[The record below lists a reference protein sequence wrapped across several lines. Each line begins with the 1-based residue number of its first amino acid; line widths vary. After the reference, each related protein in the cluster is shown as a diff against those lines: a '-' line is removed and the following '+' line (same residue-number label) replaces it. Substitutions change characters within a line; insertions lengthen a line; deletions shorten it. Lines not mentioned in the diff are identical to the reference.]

1 MLKNNMNL
9 KKINNDGM
17 TFPEL
22 VLAILMLTAFTT
34 ITAMVT
40 QFTTSFFQPL
50 EVDDKELRYDWL
62 NDNLKINKAF
72 DSIIEFLSQPGIDKN
87 TVLNIIDDPEKQ
99 CTSLPKTIWKIPT
112 LTTNAIPKTYKIC
125 LKKSGF
131 FPESNYTELANRSG
145 KAGIYIL
152 YSKPAGGVTV
162 NAFPIRRIFC
172 RPKPFCKP
180 QL

>member
-1 MLKNNMNL
+1 MNL

-87 TVLNIIDDPEKQ
+87 TVLDITNDPKKQ
-99 CTSLPKTIWKIPT
+99 CTSLPKTEWGIPT
-112 LTTNAIPKTYKIC
+112 LTTNAIPKSYKIC
-125 LKKSGF
+125 LKPSSLS
-131 FPESNYTELANRSG
+131 ESNYSQLVNREG

-152 YSKPAGGVTV
+152 YSKPVGGVTV
-162 NAFPIRRIFC
+162 NAIPIRRIFC

-180 QL
+180 

>member
-1 MLKNNMNL
+1 MENNTNL

-22 VLAILMLTAFTT
+22 VLAFLMLTAFTT
-34 ITAMVT
+34 ITVMVT
-40 QFTTSFFQPL
+40 QFTANFFQPQNI
-50 EVDDKELRYDWL
+50 EDNELRYDWL
-62 NDNLKINKAF
+62 NDNSQINKAF

-87 TVLNIIDDPEKQ
+87 TVLDLSQK
-99 CTSLPKTIWKIPT
+99 CTSLPKTEWGIPT
-112 LTTNAIPKTYKIC
+112 LSTKAIPTSYKIC
-125 LKKSGF
+125 IKPSTSLS
-131 FPESNYTELANRSG
+131 ESNYPELANGDG

-152 YSKPAGGVTV
+152 YSKPVGGVTV

-180 QL
+180 